1 MTNAP
6 SAAIDT
12 AALARYLGAHVAGD
26 WHDLSLRPFAGGQ
39 SNPTFLLTSRAGAAV
54 LRKQP
59 AGKLLPSAHAVD
71 REFRIMQA
79 LHATD
84 VPVPRMLHYCAD
96 PSIVGTPFFVM
107 EHVPGRVLK
116 DPLLEGESLGAR
128 SAMYDAMN
136 ASLARL
142 HKVDYVACGLADY
155 GRPGNYFAR
164 QVDRWGRQYRESET
178 TTIAAMD
185 ELMRRLPAMV
195 PADDRA
201 SIVHGDF
208 RLENLIFHPT
218 EPVVLAIVDWELSTL
233 GHPLADLAYNC
244 FAYRLPREAFGGLA
258 GLDLAS
264 TGIPSE
270 GEYVERYIER
280 TGNRPAAP
288 WGFYVAFSLFRLAAI
303 LQGVLRRALDGNASS
318 PDAIERG
325 SRARLC
331 AETGLAALEDSPRVM
346 PT

>member
-6 SAAIDT
+6 SAALDT

-26 WHDLSLRPFAGGQ
+26 WRDLSLRPFAGGQ

-136 ASLARL
+136 ASLASL
-142 HKVDYVACGLADY
+142 HRVDYAACGLADY

-164 QVDRWGRQYRESET
+164 QVDRWSRQYRDSET
-178 TTIAAMD
+178 QSIAAMD

-208 RLENLIFHPT
+208 RLENLIYHPT

-244 FAYRLPREAFGGLA
+244 FAYRLPRDAFGGLA
-258 GLDLAS
+258 GIDLAD

-270 GEYVERYIER
+270 AEYVARYVER
-280 TGNRPAAP
+280 TGIRPAAP

-318 PDAIERG
+318 ADAIERG
-325 SRARLC
+325 SRAQLC
-331 AETGLAALEDSPRVM
+331 AETGLAALEDSPKVM